1 MNEFL
6 LFFDQKKR
14 YFPMHL
20 EISYSKIT
28 DYMILV
34 YKQGCAAAFGI
45 HFMLF
50 QTRGY
55 SCVHGIQMIFYG
67 LNTWGFGILAAIC
80 GGRK

>member
-1 MNEFL
+1 MMNTGKVLAL
-6 LFFDQKKR
+6 LFGV
-14 YFPMHL
+14 L
-20 EISYSKIT
+20 
-28 DYMILV
+28 
-34 YKQGCAAAFGI
+34 AAAFAAAFAV

>member
-1 MNEFL
+1 MMNTGKVLAL
-6 LFFDQKKR
+6 LFGV
-14 YFPMHL
+14 L
-20 EISYSKIT
+20 
-28 DYMILV
+28 
-34 YKQGCAAAFGI
+34 AAAFAAAFAV

-67 LNTWGFGILAAIC
+67 MNAWGFGILAAVF

>member
-1 MNEFL
+1 MNTGRPL
-6 LFFDQKKR
+6 VWFFGA
-14 YFPMHL
+14 L
-20 EISYSKIT
+20 
-28 DYMILV
+28 
-34 YKQGCAAAFGI
+34 AAAFAAAFAV

-67 LNTWGFGILAAIC
+67 MNTWGFGILAAIC

>member
-1 MNEFL
+1 MNTGRPL
-6 LFFDQKKR
+6 VWFFGALAVS
-14 YFPMHL
+14 FA
-20 EISYSKIT
+20 
-28 DYMILV
+28 V
-34 YKQGCAAAFGI
+34 AFAV

-67 LNTWGFGILAAIC
+67 LNTWGCGIMTVIL

>member
-1 MNEFL
+1 MNKVFVL
-6 LFFDQKKR
+6 LFGA
-14 YFPMHL
+14 
-20 EISYSKIT
+20 SAV
-28 DYMILV
+28 LV
-34 YKQGCAAAFGI
+34 AAAFWF

-67 LNTWGFGILAAIC
+67 MNTWGCGIMTVIL

>member
-1 MNEFL
+1 MNKVLVL
-6 LFFDQKKR
+6 LFGASAVLF
-14 YFPMHL
+14 
-20 EISYSKIT
+20 
-28 DYMILV
+28 
-34 YKQGCAAAFGI
+34 AAAFGV

-67 LNTWGFGILAAIC
+67 LNTWGCGIMTVIL

>member
-1 MNEFL
+1 MNKVLVWFL
-6 LFFDQKKR
+6 GALAVSFA
-14 YFPMHL
+14 
-20 EISYSKIT
+20 
-28 DYMILV
+28 V
-34 YKQGCAAAFGI
+34 AFGI

-67 LNTWGFGILAAIC
+67 LNTWGFGILAAIF